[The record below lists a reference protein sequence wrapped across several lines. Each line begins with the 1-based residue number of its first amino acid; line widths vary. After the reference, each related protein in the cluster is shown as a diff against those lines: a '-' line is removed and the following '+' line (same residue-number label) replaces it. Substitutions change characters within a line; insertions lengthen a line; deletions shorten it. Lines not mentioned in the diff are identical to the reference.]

1 MKKSKRIIS
10 QDNKIEARL
19 ELEDISGPDMN
30 PHLQGVNESIEVET
44 LDGNENE
51 ESDEKWKQVLKETSI
66 NIP

>member
-51 ESDEKWKQVLKETSI
+51 ESDEK
-66 NIP
+66 